1 MLDARPLLSYN
12 AIRPLLF
19 RLDPE
24 EAHRLTLSLLALAGG
39 LPPLRSMLR
48 RAFSVP
54 EVSRPV
60 QAFGLMFAN
69 PVGLAAGYDKD
80 GRAMHGL
87 ACLGFGHLELG
98 TVTPQPQ
105 AGNPRPRIFRLS
117 EDEALINR
125 MGFPNRGVEQLVGRL
140 ERRPKDIV
148 IGVNI
153 GKGAATPLEAAAAD
167 YLLLLRALCPY
178 VDYLAVNVSS
188 PNTPGLR
195 ELQNRAQLGN
205 LLRLLDAARAE
216 LGGRRTPIL
225 VKLAPDLSDPQ
236 LAEAVQVIGESGM
249 DGIIASNTTTARPAL
264 RSPYRNQSGGLSGA
278 PLRQQALHTIRRI
291 CELSAGRLPVI
302 ATGGILSAGDAQGA
316 LQAGA
321 SLVQLYTGLVY
332 RGPGLVREILEAL
345 QQREPA
351 ATPALQ
357 AQ

>member
-1 MLDARPLLSYN
+1 MSFYES
-12 AIRPLLF
+12 IRPLLF
-19 RLDPE
+19 KLDAE
-24 EAHRLTLSLLALAGG
+24 RAHRLTLGLLALAGG
-39 LPPLRSMLR
+39 LPPLRLLLTRGLSAR
-48 RAFSVP
+48 TASQPV
-54 EVSRPV
+54 EV
-60 QAFGLMFAN
+60 FGLKFDN

-80 GRAMHGL
+80 GRAMRGL

-98 TVTPQPQ
+98 TVTPLPQ
-105 AGNPRPRIFRLS
+105 AGNPRPRIFRLP

-125 MGFPNRGVEQLVGRL
+125 MGFPNRGLAPLLRRL
-140 ERRPKDIV
+140 RWRPKDVV

-153 GKGAATPLEAAAAD
+153 GKGAATPLEAAAED
-167 YLLLLRALCPY
+167 YLLLLRALYPY

-195 ELQNRAQLGN
+195 ELQDRKHLGE
-205 LLRLLDAARAE
+205 LLRALDAARDE
-216 LGGRRTPIL
+216 LGGRRIPIL

-264 RSPYRNQSGGLSGA
+264 RSPHQEQTGGLSGA
-278 PLRQQALHTIRRI
+278 PLRQPALRTICKC
-291 CELSAGRLPVI
+291 CELSGGRLPVV
-302 ATGGILSAGDAQGA
+302 ATGGILAAADARAA

-345 QQREPA
+345 EPRKA
-351 ATPALQ
+351 APNPALQ
-357 AQ
+357 TQ

>member
-1 MLDARPLLSYN
+1 LQFYES
-12 AIRPLLF
+12 IRPLLF
-19 RLDPE
+19 KLDAE
-24 EAHRLTLSLLALAGG
+24 RAHQLTLRLLAMAGG
-39 LPPLRSMLR
+39 LPPLRLLLK
-48 RAFSVP
+48 RALSAGAQGPPV
-54 EVSRPV
+54 EVI
-60 QAFGLMFAN
+60 GLTFAN

-105 AGNPRPRIFRLS
+105 AGNPRPRIFRLP

-140 ERRPKDIV
+140 ERRPQGVV

-153 GKGAATPLEAAAAD
+153 GKGASTPLEAAAAD

-195 ELQNRAQLGN
+195 ELQDQTQLRG
-205 LLRLLDAARAE
+205 LLRALDTARAE

-236 LAEAVQVIGESGM
+236 LAGAVQVIGESGM

-264 RSPYRNQSGGLSGA
+264 RSPHRNQSGGLSGA
-278 PLRQQALHTIRRI
+278 PLREQALHSIRRI

-302 ATGGILSAGDAQGA
+302 ATGGILSAGDAQAA

-332 RGPGLVREILEAL
+332 RGPGLVREILDAI

>member
-1 MLDARPLLSYN
+1 LSFYES
-12 AIRPLLF
+12 IRPLLF
-19 RLDPE
+19 RLDAE
-24 EAHRLTLSLLALAGG
+24 RAHRLTLGLLARAGG
-39 LPPLRSMLR
+39 LPPLRLLLK
-48 RAFSVP
+48 RALKTDAPSQMV
-54 EVSRPV
+54 E
-60 QAFGLMFAN
+60 AFGLKFAN

-98 TVTPQPQ
+98 TVTPRPQ
-105 AGNPRPRIFRLS
+105 AGNPRPRIFRLP

-125 MGFPNRGVEQLVGRL
+125 MGFPNRGIAPLVRRL
-140 ERRPKDIV
+140 QRRPKDVV

-153 GKGAATPLEAAAAD
+153 GKGTSTPLEAAAED
-167 YLLLLRALCPY
+167 YLLLLRALHPY
-178 VDYLAVNVSS
+178 VDYLVVNVSS

-195 ELQNRAQLGN
+195 ELQDRTQLRG
-205 LLRLLDAARAE
+205 LLRALDTARAE

-236 LAEAVQVIGESGM
+236 LVEAVQVIGENGM
-249 DGIIASNTTTARPAL
+249 DGIIASNTTTARPPL
-264 RSPYRNQSGGLSGA
+264 RSPHRDQSGGLSGA
-278 PLRQQALHTIRRI
+278 PLREPALRAIRTC

-302 ATGGILSAGDAQGA
+302 ATGGILVAADAQAA

-332 RGPGLVREILEAL
+332 RGPGVVREILEAL

-351 ATPALQ
+351 AAPALQ
-357 AQ
+357 TQ